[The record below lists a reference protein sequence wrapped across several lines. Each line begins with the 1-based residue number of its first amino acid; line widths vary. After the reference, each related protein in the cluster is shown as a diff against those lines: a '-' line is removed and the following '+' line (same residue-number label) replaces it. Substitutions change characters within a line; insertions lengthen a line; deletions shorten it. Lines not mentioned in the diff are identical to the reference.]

1 MKAVLRIL
9 RLGRSGRGRLA
20 LAVLLGVLAA
30 GSAAALAGT
39 SAWLIARAAEHPPV
53 LHLMVAIV
61 AVRAFGLG
69 RGVLRYFER
78 LVAHDASFR
87 VLGDVRVKVVERAE
101 RLLPG
106 DRASFSEGDLLA
118 RFVSDVDGLTDLWV
132 RVVLP
137 GAVTVAVL
145 AGATGVFVALLPAAG
160 LVAAASLGV
169 AFVAAPAAAHRLSR
183 RAAAHVAP
191 DRAMYQ
197 QQLLTVLEGA
207 AELAVY
213 DALDTELEKLAA
225 GDRRLRG
232 AERRAAWSTGVG
244 TAVALVAAGAG
255 VIGGLW
261 VAASALAD
269 DRIDGATLAVVV
281 LLPLAAHELV
291 AALTPVA
298 AALPQLI
305 SSAQRVV
312 EVLDAPDVVA
322 EPAHPL
328 PLPTAPYGLRLRG
341 VGLAWPGGPLL
352 VKGLDLDVAPGAT
365 IAITGASGV
374 GKSTLAATLLRFVE
388 PAAGT
393 LELVG
398 ADGSVDLCRVQ
409 PDELRRVIGWCAQ
422 DAHVFDSTLAANLLL
437 ARPDATDAQLLE
449 ALQAVRLDEW
459 VDSLPD
465 GLQTMV
471 GEHGAAMSGGER
483 QRLSLARVVLSGAG
497 IVLIDEPT
505 EHLDDTTAAS
515 VLDDLLAATR
525 GRTVLVVT
533 HRVDLV
539 ASRVDAVVALDAAVA

>member
-137 GAVTVAVL
+137 EAVTVAVL
-145 AGATGVFVALLPAAG
+145 AGATGVLVALLPAAG
-160 LVAAASLGV
+160 LVAAAALGV

-213 DALDTELEKLAA
+213 DALDTALEKLAA

-341 VGLAWPGGPLL
+341 VGLAWPGAPLL

-437 ARPDATDAQLLE
+437 ARPDATDAEVLD
-449 ALQAVRLDEW
+449 ALQAVRLDVW

-533 HRVDLV
+533 HRVDLL

>member
-145 AGATGVFVALLPAAG
+145 AGATGVLVALLPAAG

-533 HRVDLV
+533 HRVDLL

>member
-145 AGATGVFVALLPAAG
+145 AGATGVLVALLPAAG